1 MSVICS
7 SHALVELEDL
17 NYRLSMWCYGLS
29 LLEAVPDE
37 ERQNEWSTL
46 LRVCIEGV
54 AETVAGIQAFEA
66 GIRVRFCGCGRR
78 ACSTPSGGGGGPS
91 SPPALT

>member
-17 NYRLSMWCYGLS
+17 NYRLAMWSYGLS

-46 LRVCIEGV
+46 LGVCIEGV
-54 AETVAGIQAFEA
+54 AEAAAGIQAFEA
-66 GIRVRFCGCGRR
+66 GIR
-78 ACSTPSGGGGGPS
+78 ACPEPPAKDAGPSG
-91 SPPALT
+91 PPALT

>member
-7 SHALVELEDL
+7 SHALVELEDM
-17 NYRLSMWCYGLS
+17 NYRLAMWSYGLS

-46 LRVCIEGV
+46 LGVCIEGV
-54 AETVAGIQAFEA
+54 AEAAAGIQAFEA
-66 GIRVRFCGCGRR
+66 GIR
-78 ACSTPSGGGGGPS
+78 ACPKSSAEDAGSSG
-91 SPPALT
+91 PPALT

>member
-66 GIRVRFCGCGRR
+66 GIR
-78 ACSTPSGGGGGPS
+78 ACPKPSSEDAGPSG
-91 SPPALT
+91 PPALT